1 MDEDAKAQSVSYLV
15 TESKHYKVAELEF
28 KPKSTCNVLD
38 SYVLTQQRGEAEVII
53 KARKYN

>member
-28 KPKSTCNVLD
+28 RSSLSV
-38 SYVLTQQRGEAEVII
+38 SRA
-53 KARKYN
+53 